1 MGDYF
6 VNSKLLRGIQI
17 ACVLAV
23 FLAVFL
29 PALKNK
35 QRYDGLSAQRDAAIA
50 SAGTAKEEN
59 GNHDGLPAGS
69 IDQADAGKDGTAGD
83 DRSFEDVSDD
93 MAAGLVRPVN
103 LLTNDAADPVGID
116 PADIRFSWEYEWTS
130 AVSKAGDGQSRSSD
144 ASSPAANPSDT
155 VSWDQRAYQIYV
167 YEKNKAEGDPLWDS
181 GIVSGAQTLGIP
193 YSGETLSSFTAYEWQ
208 VFCYGSD
215 DQCYLSDRAGFVTGY
230 GGDLATPFEGAQLI
244 TMDGEENVYY
254 EGMPVYVKGFTSG
267 EESQSTDKKLASAYF
282 CVSALGQYEAYLNGE
297 KIGKDMLAPG
307 WTDYH
312 DRLLYRVYDV
322 TDLVDD
328 NTKADIKTNHL
339 AILLGTGWW
348 AGRNAF
354 GTYDYHRP
362 ALIAQLILQYEDGS
376 RQIIST
382 DETWHYVKD
391 TAVRDADFFNGETYD
406 LSKPDARTLSL
417 MDVDAAAEKEELTEK
432 PVFLSDDFHGVY
444 TAYCGPAAEH
454 LETYDRDPLK
464 ITIYKGT
471 DQVVV
476 PESAK
481 DLGKIHVT
489 GGEYFK
495 NEEEVRALQENPVTL
510 TKGETL
516 IADLGQNMTG
526 VPEIR
531 VSGPD
536 GCEVTVLF
544 AEMLNDSGNLDR
556 GNDGPMG
563 SLYRASYRSAE
574 TTVKLI
580 LGDGTYVVGSNENED
595 KKGNDDGNSGENSGF
610 VTYAPSLFY
619 TGFRYLSLTATEDI
633 SVYGIK
639 GLFIGNAAPESG
651 SLETDSDDIKRLY
664 ENVRWSQR
672 NNFLMVA
679 TDCPQRDERLGWMGD
694 LGSFAATS
702 MYNADLRTF
711 YQKWA
716 DDLMDAQ
723 TQEGAYTDTVPATIH
738 TGAGNGGWADAGI
751 RIPLQVYQRYG
762 DKAYLEKLYP
772 SMKQYMDYLYAVSDF
787 SAGGHIGPA
796 NIYGDWLSAENT
808 DADFLCALW
817 YGTDAATMKTIAE
830 ILGLP
835 EEAAQY
841 EELKAQ
847 IIDFIDQKY
856 VKTRLNLSQT
866 EMLFLLHYD
875 LLKDDPRSMEEA
887 LISSVETN
895 GYKVMTGFAGTPLL
909 LPVLTDIGRSDVAYR
924 VLLCRENPSW
934 LYSVDQGAT
943 TIWERYDS
951 FTLEKGFADAA
962 MNSFDHFNEGSVAQW
977 MYESLAG
984 ISVDHTKEVPIRIS
998 PKLPSQKN
1006 IQDQQKGI
1014 PGKVSGC
1021 YRSVYGN
1028 ISVSWKQN
1036 SDDPTEARIEITIPP
1051 NTKAQVDLPLKGWES
1066 QVLAGGSYT
1075 FSGQID

>member
-1 MGDYF
+1 M
-6 VNSKLLRGIQI
+6 NSKTRRVIQI
-17 ACVLAV
+17 VCVLAV

-29 PALKNK
+29 PARKNK

-50 SAGTAKEEN
+50 SAGLASVEK
-59 GNHDGLPAGS
+59 GNDTSASADGNAAADEKGESPADGD
-69 IDQADAGKDGTAGD
+69 IQEKNAGFVKVT
-83 DRSFEDVSDD
+83 
-93 MAAGLVRPVN
+93 N
-103 LLTNDAADPVGID
+103 LLTCDVSDPVGIN
-116 PADIRFSWEYEWTS
+116 PENVRFSWEYEWTDAIKGSGGRENGS
-130 AVSKAGDGQSRSSD
+130 ADVNDQISD
-144 ASSPAANPSDT
+144 NGNT
-155 VSWDQRAYQIYV
+155 ISWDQTAYQIYV
-167 YEKNKAEGDPLWDS
+167 YEKNKVDGEPLWDS

-193 YSGETLSSFTAYEWQ
+193 YAGDTLAPFTAYEWQ

-215 DQCYLSDRAGFVTGY
+215 DQCYLSERAGFVTGY
-230 GGDLATPFEGAQLI
+230 GGDLAVPFEGAQLI

-254 EGMPVYVKGFTSG
+254 EGMPVYVKGFTPG
-267 EESQSTDKKLASAYF
+267 EEMKSADKKLASAYF

-297 KIGKDMLAPG
+297 KIGKDVLAPG

-322 TDLVDD
+322 TDQIDMESD
-328 NTKADIKTNHL
+328 ENHL
-339 AILLGTGWW
+339 AVLLGTGWW

-354 GTYDYHRP
+354 GTYDFHRP
-362 ALIAQLILQYEDGS
+362 ALIAQLILQYDDGS
-376 RQIIST
+376 RQVVST
-382 DETWHYVKD
+382 DESWHYVKD
-391 TAVRDADFFNGETYD
+391 TAVRDADFFNGETFD
-406 LSKPDARTLSL
+406 LSKPDVRALSL
-417 MDVDAAAEKEELTEK
+417 GLEDRTGNSSENTNENSIEENADNTGITEK
-432 PVFLSDDFHGVY
+432 PVFISEDFSGVY
-444 TAYCGPAAEH
+444 TAYCGPASEH
-454 LETYDRDPLK
+454 IEAYDRDPKK
-464 ITIYKGT
+464 ITVYEGT
-471 DQVVV
+471 DQIVI
-476 PESAK
+476 PESVK

-489 GGEYFK
+489 DGQYIKEGE
-495 NEEEVRALQENPVTL
+495 EDILATNPVRL
-510 TKGETL
+510 AKGQTL

-526 VPEIR
+526 VPEIK

-580 LGDGTYVVGSNENED
+580 LAN
-595 KKGNDDGNSGENSGF
+595 NSDLI

-639 GLFIGNAAPESG
+639 GLFIGNASPESG
-651 SLETDSDDIKRLY
+651 MLETDSNDIKRLY
-664 ENVRWSQR
+664 ENVKWSQR

-702 MYNADLRTF
+702 MYNADLRSF

-723 TQEGAYTDTVPATIH
+723 TPEGVYTDTVPATIH

-751 RIPLQVYQRYG
+751 RIPLQVYERYG

-787 SAGGHIGPA
+787 GGGRIGPA
-796 NIYGDWLSAENT
+796 NIYGDWLSAEST

-817 YGTDAATMKTIAE
+817 YGADAASMKTIAE
-830 ILGLP
+830 VLNRP
-835 EEAAQY
+835 EDAAEY
-841 EELKAQ
+841 EELKKQ
-847 IIDFIDQKY
+847 IKDWIDEKY
-856 VKTRLNLSQT
+856 IQNRIHFSQT

-875 LLKDDPRSMEEA
+875 LLKEDPKSMEEA
-887 LISSVETN
+887 LITSVEEN

-909 LPVLTDIGRSDVAYR
+909 LPVLTKIGRSDVAYR

-951 FTLEKGFADAA
+951 FTLEKGFADAG
-962 MNSFDHFNEGSVAQW
+962 MNSFDHFNEGSVAEW
-977 MYESLAG
+977 MYESMAG
-984 ISVDHTKEVPIRIS
+984 ISVDHTKEVPIMIS
-998 PKLPSQKN
+998 PKIPSPWESGDRPAGLPQKL
-1006 IQDQQKGI
+1006 
-1014 PGKVSGC
+1014 SSS
-1021 YRSVYGN
+1021 YHSVYGN
-1028 ISVSWKQN
+1028 ITVSWEQTG
-1036 SDDPTEARIEITIPP
+1036 DDPSDVRIEIIIPP
-1051 NTKAQVDLPLKGWES
+1051 NTQAMVELPVAGWES
-1066 QVLAGGSYT
+1066 QVMPGGYYS
-1075 FSGQID
+1075 Q